1 MQKWCIPGPNIAA
14 AIPLNRGRGM
24 TDRGSI
30 GNFPQYDYAE
40 TPGDSVTPEY
50 VVRAHPLLEETNA
63 VVERILIVDPDETL
77 RETLE
82 LTAANLPESKFE
94 FKRVATAAQAFA
106 YLERVDADAVL
117 CSNEIPGLDD
127 FDIVP
132 QLIDR
137 LVEGCVIL
145 TGEQSSGLLA
155 SEARSRGAFDCLSKP
170 IGASEFLFALTRV
183 RDHTRQRRKQI
194 TLSLQLERADD
205 ERIIVAAS
213 DRMIEVLEVLERAA
227 EFDSPALISGEIG
240 TRKHL
245 IAHAIHAQ
253 SARRGGPFIAVGCT
267 RSSTEPNLKKELFG
281 TSPDHSGRRRAT
293 HRGLMTLAEGGTLF
307 LDQVD
312 QLSGEVQL
320 RILRVI
326 EENELWSVGEGKARP
341 VDVRVI
347 AASSQNL
354 AELVAKGSFDE
365 SLYARLASIE
375 IALPPLRDRKKDIPL
390 LIDQFL
396 VHFRKTLGKDVSHL
410 SDEALERLCKYEWPG
425 NVRELQN
432 TVERAVILADS
443 EGVSLGH
450 LPKEIVEDYRGTL
463 SECGEDFAL
472 KPARMSFEAMIIKRA
487 LKAAGGNRTQA
498 STLLGISHR
507 SLLYKLKAFG
517 IRD

>member
-1 MQKWCIPGPNIAA
+1 M
-14 AIPLNRGRGM
+14 
-24 TDRGSI
+24 
-30 GNFPQYDYAE
+30 
-40 TPGDSVTPEY
+40 
-50 VVRAHPLLEETNA
+50 
-63 VVERILIVDPDETL
+63 VERILIVDSDETL
-77 RETLE
+77 RERLE
-82 LTAANLPESKFE
+82 LTAANLPESNFE

-106 YLERVDADAVL
+106 YLERVDADAIL
-117 CSNEIPGLDD
+117 CSSEIPGLDG

-132 QLIDR
+132 QLAER

-145 TGEQSSGLLA
+145 TGEQDSALLA

-170 IGASEFLFALTRV
+170 IEASEFLFALTRV

-213 DRMIEVLEVLERAA
+213 EPMIEVLELLERTA
-227 EFDSPALISGEIG
+227 EFDSTALINGEIG

-253 SARRGGPFIAVGCT
+253 SARRGGPFIAVGCARNSADT
-267 RSSTEPNLKKELFG
+267 NLKNELFG
-281 TSPDHSGRRRAT
+281 SSPDHSEKRRAA

-312 QLSGEVQL
+312 QLSSEVQL
-320 RILRVI
+320 RVLRAI
-326 EENELWSVGEGKARP
+326 EENELWSIGERKARV

-347 AASSQNL
+347 AATSRNL
-354 AELVAKGSFDE
+354 SDLVAKGRFDE
-365 SLYARLASIE
+365 NLYARLSTIE
-375 IALPPLRDRKKDIPL
+375 INLPPLRETKKDIPL

-396 VHFRKTLGKDVSHL
+396 VHFRKTLGKDVGHF
-410 SDEALERLCKYEWPG
+410 SDEALERLCNYTWPG

-443 EGVSLGH
+443 KGVNLAH
-450 LPKEIVEDYRGTL
+450 LPREIVEGYRGTL

-472 KPARMSFEAMIIKRA
+472 KRARQNFEAEIITRA
-487 LKAAGGNRTQA
+487 LKAAGGNRTRA
-498 STLLGISHR
+498 SALLGISHR

>member
-1 MQKWCIPGPNIAA
+1 M
-14 AIPLNRGRGM
+14 
-24 TDRGSI
+24 
-30 GNFPQYDYAE
+30 
-40 TPGDSVTPEY
+40 
-50 VVRAHPLLEETNA
+50 
-63 VVERILIVDPDETL
+63 VERILIVDPDETL

-82 LTAANLPESKFE
+82 LAAANVPESKFE

-117 CSNEIPGLDD
+117 CSNETPGLDG
-127 FDIVP
+127 FDVVP
-132 QLIDR
+132 QLAER

-145 TGEQSSGLLA
+145 TGNQDFSLLA

-213 DRMIEVLEVLERAA
+213 DPMIEVLELLERAA
-227 EFDSPALISGEIG
+227 EYDSPALIRGEIG

-253 SARRGGPFIAVGCT
+253 SARRGGPFIAVGCARNSADT
-267 RSSTEPNLKKELFG
+267 SLKKELFG
-281 TSPDHSGRRRAT
+281 TPPDHSGKRRAT

-320 RILRVI
+320 RVLRAI
-326 EENELWSVGEGKARP
+326 EENELWSVGERKAR
-341 VDVRVI
+341 VADVRII
-347 AASSQNL
+347 AAASQSLSDL
-354 AELVAKGSFDE
+354 AARGRFDE
-365 SLYARLASIE
+365 NLYARLASIK
-375 IALPPLRDRKKDIPL
+375 INLPPLRERKKDIPL

-396 VHFRKTLGKDVSHL
+396 VHFRKTLGKDVGHL
-410 SDEALERLCKYEWPG
+410 SDEALDRLCNYGWPG

-432 TVERAVILADS
+432 TIERAVILADS
-443 EGVSLGH
+443 KNLTLAH
-450 LPKEIVEDYRGTL
+450 LPREIVEDYRGTL
-463 SECGEDFAL
+463 SECGENFAL
-472 KPARMSFEAMIIKRA
+472 KPARKNFEAEIISRA
-487 LKAAGGNRTQA
+487 LRAAGGNRTKA
-498 STLLGISHR
+498 STLLEISHR
-507 SLLYKLKAFG
+507 SLLYKLKAYG